1 MTRLLFAALAT
12 FLLGG
17 PATALEL
24 NLLRTFPADGPSG
37 LAYDRA
43 YCALWVANETGT
55 LRLVDLWGNELRSFE
70 APLHR
75 VDAVAVE
82 GDHLLV
88 SDGSGLYQRVSRD
101 GRAIGEPFRLSLHL
115 RDTDGL
121 YVDNTSSD
129 FWVADDTAAE
139 IVQIRQDGTTVRR
152 LIGYMQSP
160 QLMEPQGITQ
170 DPVHGTILVVD
181 DADASD
187 SLFEFSV
194 DGVLQSVT
202 PLAFAGVDAE
212 GVTINSEGSQIFV
225 AFDEGGVI
233 AVFDYVPTDLL
244 AMGEPL
250 PSACMI
256 SSLEFGEP
264 PV

>member
-1 MTRLLFAALAT
+1 MKRLLFAALAT
-12 FLLGG
+12 LLVSG
-17 PATALEL
+17 PVTALEL
-24 NLLRTFPADGPSG
+24 QLLRTFPADGPSG
-37 LAYDRA
+37 LAYDRS
-43 YCALWVANETGT
+43 YCALWVANETAT
-55 LRLVDLWGNELRSFE
+55 VRLVDLWGNEVRSFD

-75 VDAVAVE
+75 VDAVAIE
-82 GDHLLV
+82 GDHLLI
-88 SDGSGLYQRVSRD
+88 SDGSGLYQRVTRD
-101 GRAIGEPFRLSLHL
+101 GVAMGEPFRLSLQL

-129 FWVADDTAAE
+129 YWVADDTAAE
-139 IVQIRQDGTTVRR
+139 VVQIRQDGTTVRR

-170 DPVHGTILVVD
+170 DPVNGTILVVD

-187 SLFEFSV
+187 SLFEFSA
-194 DGVLQSVT
+194 DGVLRSVT
-202 PLAFAGVDAE
+202 PLAFAGTDAE

-225 AFDEGGVI
+225 AFDEGSMI
-233 AVFDYVPTDLL
+233 AVFDYTPTDLT
-244 AMGEPL
+244 AMAAPL

-256 SSLEFGEP
+256 SSLEFSEP

>member
-1 MTRLLFAALAT
+1 MTRLLLAALLTAV
-12 FLLGG
+12 LGG
-17 PATALEL
+17 PASAIEL
-24 NLLRTFPADGPSG
+24 QLLRSFPSDGPSG
-37 LAYDRA
+37 LAYDRDA
-43 YCALWVANETGT
+43 CALWVANETGT
-55 LRLVDLWGNELRSFE
+55 VRLIDLWGNEVRSFE

-82 GDHLLV
+82 GDHLLI
-88 SDGSGLYQRVSRD
+88 SDGSGLYHRVSRE
-101 GRAIGEPFRLSLHL
+101 GQALGEPFRLSLNL

-121 YVDNTSSD
+121 YVDNASSD
-129 FWVADDTAAE
+129 YWVADDTAAE
-139 IVQIRQDGTTVRR
+139 VVQIRQDGTTVRR

-187 SLFEFSV
+187 SLFEFSA
-194 DGVLQSVT
+194 DGVLRSVT
-202 PLAFAGVDAE
+202 SLSFAGNDAE
-212 GVTINSEGSQIFV
+212 GITINAEGSQLFV

-233 AVFDYVPTDLL
+233 AVFDYMPTQLDSM
-244 AMGEPL
+244 AEAL
-250 PSACMI
+250 PSACLI
-256 SSLEFGEP
+256 SSLEFATP

>member
-1 MTRLLFAALAT
+1 MTRLFIAALASL
-12 FLLGG
+12 LLGA
-17 PATALEL
+17 PASAIEL
-24 NLLRTFPADGPSG
+24 HLLRSFPSDGPSG
-37 LAYDRA
+37 LAYDRNF
-43 YCALWVANETGT
+43 CGLWVANETGT
-55 LRLVDLWGNELRSFE
+55 VRLIDLWGNEVRSFE

-82 GDHLLV
+82 GDHLLI
-88 SDGSGLYQRVSRD
+88 SDGSGLYQRVSRE
-101 GRAIGEPFRLSLHL
+101 GKALGEAFRLSLTL

-129 FWVADDTAAE
+129 YWVADDTAAE

-187 SLFEFSV
+187 SLFEFNS
-194 DGVLQSVT
+194 DGVLRSVT
-202 PLAFAGVDAE
+202 SLQFAGNDAE
-212 GVTINSEGSQIFV
+212 GVSINAEGTQIYV
-225 AFDEGGVI
+225 AFDEGGLI
-233 AVFDYVPTDLL
+233 AVFDYSPTDIGSF
-244 AMGEPL
+244 GEPL

-256 SSLEFGEP
+256 SSLEFAEP

>member
-1 MTRLLFAALAT
+1 MLAALAAV
-12 FLLGG
+12 LLGG
-17 PATALEL
+17 PASAIEL
-24 NLLRTFPADGPSG
+24 HLLRSFPADGPSG
-37 LAYDRA
+37 LAYDRDA
-43 YCALWVANETGT
+43 CALWVANETST
-55 LRLVDLWGNELRSFE
+55 VRMMDLWGNEVRSFE

-101 GRAIGEPFRLSLHL
+101 GEALGETFRLSANL

-121 YVDNTSSD
+121 YVDNATSD
-129 FWVADDTAAE
+129 FWIADDTAAE
-139 IVQIRQDGTTVRR
+139 VVQIRQDGTTVRR

-187 SLFEFSV
+187 SLFEFSA
-194 DGVLQSVT
+194 DGVLRSVT
-202 PLAFAGVDAE
+202 SLAFAGTDAE
-212 GVTINSEGSQIFV
+212 GITVNAEGSQIFV

-233 AVFDYVPTDLL
+233 AVFDYMPTQLDTT
-244 AMGEPL
+244 GEAL
-250 PSACMI
+250 PSGCLI
-256 SSLEFGEP
+256 SSLEFGTP